1 MSNRQEVKKAISEAW
16 DMAFAIRLVAL
27 NIYPKTE
34 DVSNMEQEKI
44 NYCEIMAL
52 GFTEDVQ
59 NDSVYEAEHGY
70 KYCIITKQL
79 TKKIYLD
86 WEKDTKL
93 CKMVRLSNH
102 KTGDIGA
109 ELPIKNLEHL
119 KEMINFFTK
128 DK

>member
-1 MSNRQEVKKAISEAW
+1 MIDN
-16 DMAFAIRLVAL
+16 DL
-27 NIYPKTE
+27 N
-34 DVSNMEQEKI
+34 DMEQEKI
-44 NYCEIMAL
+44 NYSEIMAL

-59 NDSVYEAEHGY
+59 SDSVYEAEHGY

-93 CKMVRLSNH
+93 CKMVRLSKP
-102 KTGDIGA
+102 KTGEIGA

-119 KEMINFFTK
+119 KEMINFFSDGVKTEPNYHGLA
-128 DK
+128 